1 MSRDKFIETIL
12 SAPDLRARTVLIES
26 HPEFLNLDIVYAL
39 KEYADRSERDD
50 ARQALTIGQIGAEIA
65 EQLDQ
70 DEARALAQWI
80 QANAYDL
87 LNELDSAVECYEQAA
102 KLFRA
107 AGKDAESARTGIG
120 QMFALMK
127 LGRFEQALSL
137 ANAIRDVFDRHQD
150 TLALAKV
157 DMNLGNIHYQ
167 QGQYNLALEAFERA
181 TASFLALGD
190 TLYGAMNQINQA
202 NALILLDDFRR
213 AEQLHEQAR
222 PVFESADLRTVAAS
236 VDHDLALLQYSRG
249 YYTEAFRTFE
259 RARDAFTELA
269 LDVNLAMTDLE
280 ESDIYLDL
288 NLPEETL
295 RLAQQAEQ
303 TFAAKGM
310 NFELARARTNQAIA
324 LARLNQQ
331 EKALQLLDD
340 ARTLFDSQDNQAWSA
355 NIDLQQAEIKG
366 ATGQRESARH
376 LAAKAGITYEKLG
389 MKTKQAYAF
398 ILAANLWADEQAW
411 QSGLQEL
418 QSARSTLGEL
428 TVPWLEQRI
437 ATCLGRIYEGQGDL
451 KQASTNYQKAVNYI
465 EQMTVS
471 LTAEEQRTAFVADKL
486 APYEALVALHG
497 PDDPASAFQW
507 AEQAKSR
514 ALIDLLAAGIRPRL
528 HIAEESDARQ
538 AKRLQELRDEL
549 NWLYTR
555 LTRGANPGESG
566 APAAG
571 PETWAKIQERER
583 EATSLWRS
591 LRVRHAEELSLMR
604 TAPVDLAEVQ
614 ARLPENTAV
623 IEYFVARGQVLA
635 FVINQQKIS
644 YLPGIAPLDELLALM
659 ENLTFQ
665 FSKFQYGTA
674 YYQRHRAAL
683 LNATQ
688 TSLAQL
694 YQRLIAPLQAEFAGV
709 EALVII
715 PHGPLHALPFQAL
728 RGKDEHLIEKYAISY
743 APSAA
748 VLKYCWD
755 KPGPDN
761 PGKPFS
767 GKALLVGV
775 PDERASHVSEE
786 IRALQNL
793 IGDAEVL
800 LEQQASFEQVR
811 RSAAESGLFHLAA
824 HGLFRPEAPLLS
836 SIRLADRWLAVQD
849 VYDLELQ
856 AELVVLSACET
867 GLGHDTGGD
876 DLVGLVRGFLYAGAA
891 SLAVSLWTVDD
902 VAMTELV
909 VQFYTH
915 WLDGQGKARA
925 LQLAQQALIQK
936 YEHPFYWAPLVLVGN
951 ER

>member
-1 MSRDKFIETIL
+1 MSRDKFIENIL

-26 HPEFLNLDIVYAL
+26 HPEFLNLDTVYAL

-87 LNELDSAVECYEQAA
+87 LNELDAAVECYEQAA

-107 AGKDAESARTGIG
+107 AGKEAESARTGIG

-127 LGRFEQALSL
+127 LGRFEQALTL
-137 ANAIRDVFDRHQD
+137 ANAIREVFDNRQD

-167 QGQYNLALEAFERA
+167 QGQYSLALQAFERA
-181 TASFLALGD
+181 TDSFLALGD

-340 ARTLFDSQDNQAWSA
+340 ARMLFASQDNQAWSA
-355 NIDLQQAEIKG
+355 NVDLQQAEIKG
-366 ATGQRESARH
+366 AAGQREPARR
-376 LAAKAGITYEKLG
+376 LAAQAATTYEQLG
-389 MKTKQAYAF
+389 MKTKQAYAL

-418 QSARSTLGEL
+418 QSARSALGEL

-451 KQASTNYQKAVNYI
+451 KQASANYQKAVNYI

-497 PDDPASAFQW
+497 VDDPASAFQW

-538 AKRLQELRDEL
+538 ARRLQELRDEL

-555 LTRGANPGESG
+555 LTRGASPGESG

-591 LRVRHAEELSLMR
+591 LQARHAEELSLMR
-604 TAPVDLAEVQ
+604 TAPVDLAEIQ
-614 ARLPENTAV
+614 AGLAEKTAV

-635 FVINQQKIS
+635 FVIRRGKIS
-644 YLPGIAPLDELLALM
+644 CIPNVAPLDELLVLM

-688 TSLAQL
+688 TILAQL
-694 YQRLIAPLQAEFAGV
+694 NQRLIAPLQADFAGA

-728 RGKDEHLIEKYAISY
+728 RDQDEYLIEKYAISY

-761 PGKPFS
+761 PEKSFN

-786 IRALQNL
+786 IRALQSL
-793 IGDAEVL
+793 LGDAQVL

-811 RSAAESGLFHLAA
+811 RSAAESGLLHLAA

-902 VAMTELV
+902 VAMTDLV

-915 WLDGQGKARA
+915 WLGGQDKARA
-925 LQLAQQALIQK
+925 LQSAQQNLIQK